1 MSKRHF
7 FLILITSL
15 FLSGCSTEDQ
25 SSPKTAAT
33 TEEVSQGEQEERAPL
48 YQKSLSSL
56 ADLSFRQTTELL
68 HLSHQLHISI
78 NKLLSASSADTLSA
92 AQQTY
97 KPLLSQWVNSLPYI
111 NMTAL
116 TSTGAP
122 LMNRIEKL
130 PMLPGYLDQLP
141 EYPFSGL
148 VHDIMIPLDPNTLTL
163 MHSVAD
169 DEQVIFGLS
178 AIEFILFDHFEQDH
192 YKKFIPQDALPA
204 EEAEQEI
211 TLEQLPNNRRRA
223 LLSLQINQLVED
235 LSELHKRWEPKTG
248 DDAKR
253 LSALSGKNMKLS
265 LIRSY
270 NKSTQLILDALNS
283 IQEKPLTLGR
293 AHFAREENALLL
305 EGMASLFKFHQDIQP
320 IWEVYDQPEKDEFT
334 AVLNS
339 LKELI
344 DDYKESPNN
353 RLLLEL
359 ASNRCTQ
366 LIEISHDIEFEQPA
380 GQ

>member
-15 FLSGCSTEDQ
+15 FLTGCSSEDQ

-33 TEEVSQGEQEERAPL
+33 TEEVSQEERAPL
-48 YQKSLSSL
+48 HQKSLSSL
-56 ADLSFRQTTELL
+56 ADLSFRQTTEVL

-78 NKLLSASSADTLSA
+78 NKLLSAPSADTLTA
-92 AQQTY
+92 AQQAY
-97 KPLLSQWVNSLPYI
+97 KPLLSQWVKSLPYI

-148 VHDIMIPLDPNTLTL
+148 VHDIMIPIDPNTLTL
-163 MHSVAD
+163 MHSLAD

-192 YKKFIPQDALPA
+192 YKKFIPQNSLPA

-235 LSELHKRWEPKTG
+235 LSELHKRWEANTG

-253 LSALSGKNMKLS
+253 LSALSGKNMKLA

-305 EGMASLFKFHQDIQP
+305 EGMESLFQFHQDIQP

-339 LKELI
+339 LKELL

>member
-1 MSKRHF
+1 MSTRHF
-7 FLILITSL
+7 FLILMTSL
-15 FLSGCSTEDQ
+15 FLSGCSKEDQ
-25 SSPKTAAT
+25 PSPQKTAT
-33 TEEVSQGEQEERAPL
+33 TEEASLEESGPL
-48 YQKSLSSL
+48 HQKNLSSL
-56 ADLSFRQTTELL
+56 ADLSFRQTTEVL
-68 HLSHQLHISI
+68 HLSHQFHISI
-78 NKLLSASSADTLSA
+78 NKLLSAPSADALSA
-92 AQQTY
+92 AQQAY
-97 KPLLSQWVNSLPYI
+97 KPLLSQWVKSLPYI

-148 VHDIMIPLDPNTLTL
+148 VHDIMVPIDPNTLNL
-163 MHSVAD
+163 MHSLAD

-192 YKKFIPQDALPA
+192 YKKFIPQESLPA
-204 EEAEQEI
+204 EEAEQEV
-211 TLEQLPNNRRRA
+211 TLKQLPNNRRRA
-223 LLSLQINQLVED
+223 LLSLQTNQLVED

-253 LSALSGKNMKLS
+253 LSALTGKNMKLA
-265 LIRSY
+265 LIRNY
-270 NKSTQLILDALNS
+270 HKSTELIADALNS
-283 IQEKPLTLGR
+283 IQEKPLSLGR
-293 AHFAREENALLL
+293 AHFAREENALLF
-305 EGMASLFKFHQDIQP
+305 EGMESLFKYHQDIQP
-320 IWEVYDQPEKDEFT
+320 IWKVYEQPEKDEFT

-344 DDYKESPNN
+344 DDYKDSPNN

-380 GQ
+380 GK